1 MSFKVAFLTDTHLG
15 YAARCRSHAQT
26 GLNERVRDGYRG
38 FRQSIQEIVE
48 EGPDVVIHGGDL
60 FHRSHPTITDIHWA
74 RQQLLELSRAGIP
87 FIGLTGNHDF
97 ANERGRMPATAAV
110 HDPERGIHMVM
121 TPVEVMKPAE
131 GLAIHAVSHIGL
143 AAATRATPEPEEG
156 WVNVFTSHGAA
167 QVPGHEIFACVD
179 SPGEAV
185 IGYDTLALPWNLG
198 LLGHYHGQGALPG
211 FTGGGQSGAPI
222 WYGGS
227 LLRRGFSD
235 PAGPRGWLLATL
247 DGSGKVD
254 IESRTVPQRPQHD
267 LPIIDAAGLSGSDVF
282 ERVVANLDSIDVA
295 EAIIRQRVIN
305 CPLSVRRSVNTAA
318 LATRA
323 ADALVWQP
331 EFLRPALGEMTPL
344 AEGDDSAASLQTAG
358 SSDLPK
364 MWRTWLP
371 GYGQRAGL
379 APDTVHSLE
388 ESGAVLLD
396 QARASEGG

>member
-1 MSFKVAFLTDTHLG
+1 LSFRVAFLTDTHLG
-15 YAARCRSHAQT
+15 YAARCRAHAQT

-48 EGPDVVIHGGDL
+48 ERPDVVIHGGDL
-60 FHRSHPTITDIHWA
+60 FHRSHPSITDIHWA

-87 FIGLTGNHDF
+87 FVGLTGNHDF

-110 HDPERGIHMVM
+110 HDPDRGIQMVM
-121 TPVEVMKPAE
+121 TPVEVLRPVD

-143 AAATRATPEPEEG
+143 AAATRATPEPESG
-156 WVNVFTSHGAA
+156 LVNVFTSHGAA

-211 FTGGGQSGAPI
+211 FTGGGQSGSPI

-235 PAGPRGWLLATL
+235 PAGPRGWLLATIGGQ
-247 DGSGKVD
+247 GSVEL
-254 IESRTVPQRPQHD
+254 ESKTIPQRPQHD
-267 LPIIDAAGLSGSDVF
+267 LPVIDAAGLTGSDVY
-282 ERVVANLDSIDVA
+282 ERMVSNLSDIEVA

-305 CPLSVRRSVNTAA
+305 CPLSVRRSVNTAQ
-318 LATRA
+318 LARVA
-323 ADALVWQP
+323 EDALVWQP
-331 EFLRPALGEMTPL
+331 EFIRPVVAEMAPL
-344 AEGDDSAASLQTAG
+344 ADADEAVSSLQTAG
-358 SSDLPK
+358 SSDLPR
-364 MWRTWLP
+364 MWRTWIP
-371 GYGQRAGL
+371 GYGDRVGL
-379 APDTVHSLE
+379 APEIAASLE
-388 ESGAVLLD
+388 EPGAALLE
-396 QARASEGG
+396 QARGLEEE